1 MLVQRTS
8 PRELLTRWIQQM
20 PDDWLV
26 ELLPVLIRLVV
37 VVRRFFAAASDPAG
51 GVGIRVPTGATA
63 VGIGTAGHAANAQ

>member
-51 GVGIRVPTGATA
+51 GMEVRVPSRAA
-63 VGIGTAGHAANAQ
+63 VVGIGTAGHAVNAQ